1 MKPFRIRVN
10 RLIDFGAIVTLIG
23 VDAEASK
30 PVTVHVDYRPFDV
43 VWAAWRDIGS
53 KQPIEYAADGL
64 TLTLGV
70 AGEDHIEGA
79 LIGEA
84 EIINP
89 ASPNRF
95 REALQI
101 VDPGASNPS
110 GIANAIVAACA
121 EVRRE
126 GGSTANVSGG
136 DEGSGDIADAEDRG
150 QSEGRS
156 AKGFEPT
163 AERRVN
169 LGDRRIEGIGLG
181 EVDQQQALVGRTR
194 DRAGL

>member
-30 PVTVHVDYRPFDV
+30 PATVHVDYRPFDV

-53 KQPIEYAADGL
+53 KQRIEYAADGL
-64 TLTLGV
+64 TLSLGV
-70 AGEDHIEGA
+70 AGDDHIEGA
-79 LIGEA
+79 RIGEA
-84 EIINP
+84 QILKP

-110 GIANAIVAACA
+110 GIAHAIVAACA

-126 GGSTANVSGG
+126 GGSTASRV
-136 DEGSGDIADAEDRG
+136 GSRRG
-150 QSEGRS
+150 P
-156 AKGFEPT
+156 GFE
-163 AERRVN
+163 
-169 LGDRRIEGIGLG
+169 
-181 EVDQQQALVGRTR
+181 
-194 DRAGL
+194 